1 MTRYAIVGLG
11 LAALLGACA
20 GSSDSDIAAT
30 PAAGN
35 AAATAPSAA
44 DYVARAGASDLFEI
58 QSSQLALQKAQSAAV
73 KSFAQMM
80 VSHHTNTTAQVTAAA
95 RKPGMNPA
103 PPALPADK
111 QRMLTA
117 LQSASGAAFDTLY
130 AQQQVTG
137 HQEALALHQ
146 SFAQGGSDPNLKAV
160 AATAVPIVQAHLD
173 RARRLPNG

>member
-1 MTRYAIVGLG
+1 
-11 LAALLGACA
+11 
-20 GSSDSDIAAT
+20 
-30 PAAGN
+30 
-35 AAATAPSAA
+35 
-44 DYVARAGASDLFEI
+44 
-58 QSSQLALQKAQSAAV
+58 
-73 KSFAQMM
+73 
-80 VSHHTNTTAQVTAAA
+80 
-95 RKPGMNPA
+95 MNPA